1 MSSWKSMLKGDPTEW
16 LLEKDNPPVRYFT
29 LTDILERPENDP
41 EVRDAKHENMKT
53 GVVPKI
59 LAEQRNGG
67 YWKTP
72 ESFYTAKYKGTVWQ
86 LVVLAE
92 LKAEGKN
99 EHIKKACEFIL
110 ENSQDRE
117 SGGFSELGSETRGGL
132 HDKVL
137 PCLTGNMVWSLI
149 RFGYMEDPRVQRGIN
164 WIVTYQRSDDGVEEK
179 LESWPYERQ
188 GHPHCW
194 GYTRTRNIH
203 TCHMGVVKALK
214 ALAEISP
221 DRRSKDVKNTIERLA
236 EYMLKHHIYE
246 RSHNLNRVSIPNW
259 LKFGFPYL
267 WQTDILEVLEILTK
281 LGYNDERMQEAVD
294 LVVSKQDDQGR
305 WKLESLPPPQKTFY
319 TNFSTNIEQKGSSS
333 KWITLNALRVLRR
346 FYG

>member
-41 EVRDAKHENMKT
+41 EVRDAKRENMKT
-53 GVVPKI
+53 GVVSKI
-59 LAEQRNGG
+59 LADQRNGG
-67 YWKTP
+67 YWETP

-86 LVVLAE
+86 LIVLAE
-92 LKAEGKN
+92 LGAEGKN

-110 ENSQDRE
+110 KNSQDRE
-117 SGGFSELGSETRGGL
+117 SGGFSEFGSETGGGS
-132 HDKVL
+132 HDRVL

-149 RFGYMEDPRVQRGIN
+149 RFGYLEDPRVQRGIS
-164 WIVTYQRSDDGVEEK
+164 WLVTYQRSDDGAEEE
-179 LESWPYERQ
+179 LRGWPYERQ

-194 GYTRTRNIH
+194 GYTRTRHIH

-221 DRRSKDVKNTIERLA
+221 DRRSKDVENTIERLA
-236 EYMLKHHIYE
+236 EYMLKHHIYR
-246 RSHNLNRVSIPNW
+246 RSHNLNRISNPNW

-267 WQTDILEVLEILTK
+267 GQTDILEVLEILTK
-281 LGYNDERMQEAVD
+281 LGHNDERMQEAVD
-294 LVVSKQDDQGR
+294 LVLSKQDEQGR
-305 WKLESLPPPQKTFY
+305 WKLESLPSPQETFY
-319 TNFSTNIEQKGSSS
+319 RNFSTNIGQKGSSS
-333 KWITLNALRVLRR
+333 KWITLNALRILGR
-346 FYG
+346 FYD